1 VRRTTCMPVVLVLG
15 MVAGMS
21 AVPAQEKPR
30 APRPAELQIGEFAPL
45 SPPILSREKWRARAP
60 LPGMR
65 EQNIKGIVLHH
76 TAVRRNL
83 KISLEEK
90 MRALQ
95 AFSQRPAKV
104 SPTHG
109 KPAWPDVPYHFYVDA
124 GGRIAEGRDVH
135 FAGDTNTNYSTSGYI
150 QVVVEGDFEKEVP
163 GPAQL
168 DALRDLLVWLALS
181 WNVPTEKITV
191 HKNHAATS
199 CPGRNFMAALPNLLA
214 QVAEYRKKVVNEV
227 CSQDSHSAQ
236 LRQDCIDYG
245 RRPAR
250 RAGLSDRGAASRA
263 AD

>member
-1 VRRTTCMPVVLVLG
+1 MTAMLVFCLVSGMP
-15 MVAGMS
+15 A
-21 AVPAQEKPR
+21 AKAQETQR
-30 APRPAELQIGEFAPL
+30 APRPAELQVGELAPV
-45 SPPILSREKWRARAP
+45 SPPIVSREKWRARQP
-60 LPGMR
+60 LPGMQ
-65 EQNIKGIVLHH
+65 EQAIKGIVLHH
-76 TAVRRNL
+76 TAVRKNF
-83 KISLEEK
+83 KASLEEK

-95 AFSQRPAKV
+95 AFSQRPGKV
-104 SPTHG
+104 SPTHD
-109 KPAWPDVPYHFYVDA
+109 KPAWPDVPYHFYVDV

-135 FAGDTNTNYSTSGYI
+135 YAGDTNTKYNTSGYI

-199 CPGRNFMAALPNLLA
+199 CPGRHFMAALPNLLA
-214 QVAEYRKKVVNEV
+214 QVAEHRKKVVNEV
-227 CSQDSHSAQ
+227 CSQNSHSAR
-236 LRQDCIDYG
+236 LRQDCIEHS

-250 RAGLSDRGAASRA
+250 RAAMSDRGAPLRA